1 MGSMVR
7 MGTESRQE
15 RTDERG
21 EVVSGMGMERGYG
34 WFKRSFYLYQLGC
47 EGRCRN
53 YIWMKSN

>member
-21 EVVSGMGMERGYG
+21 EVVSGMGDGKGLRVGSSG
-34 WFKRSFYLYQLGC
+34 RSIC
-47 EGRCRN
+47 TN
-53 YIWMKSN
+53 